1 MLWWT
6 LRQLRSEDAIKRVE
20 AVKQL
25 SSSREPRAIEALVEM
40 LDDPAGPVE
49 NEARKALIAMRR
61 VSVEALLAA
70 LSHPSDK
77 RKVNA
82 ASALRLI
89 IEDWSN
95 WDRVKDVVSALTGV
109 IGNTDPSIRRVAVE
123 ELGFNTGPA
132 VVKSLAIALSDKITG
147 VRQAASGSLLRL
159 LDAEQSKGQPAFA
172 AGAAAQAL
180 DALPALVEAMR
191 NHQPWE
197 GEYEVAGRM
206 VSRIGSQAV
215 QPLLDLLHQASKE
228 SLRVTVIE
236 ALGLIPDPKSQQPI
250 VDALKDRSP
259 SMRLMAARALGKFQ
273 TPSVEYAL
281 ETALKDGDIN
291 VRMAAA
297 ESLLKIIPSK
307 RVPIVTPTLFHALRT
322 ESTAI
327 RQKAATLLGNIT
339 DPRAA
344 TELVAALNDKEQEV
358 RKAAEESLVKL
369 GSGVA
374 GQLIQ
379 SLRDKSAE
387 VRRAA
392 ARILGRL
399 GSQAAVDPLIEAL
412 KDPDEWVR
420 AYAAEVLRKLGDQ
433 RIIPAFI
440 GSLEDS
446 NDHVRTHAAA
456 VLGELGD
463 QQVVRPL
470 LRAARRSEAQHD
482 CVAALIA
489 IMALH
494 SVDVDTDDLRTMAE
508 FTTPARAAADTRS
521 PGTKSEEEM
530 NCSALRQLA
539 REELARRGL
548 KIQ

>member
-6 LRQLRSEDAIKRVE
+6 LRQLRSEDAVKRIE
-20 AVKQL
+20 AIKQL
-25 SSSREPRAIEALVEM
+25 SASREPRAIEALVEM
-40 LDDPAGPVE
+40 LDDPADPVE
-49 NEARKALIAMRR
+49 NEARKALVGMRKD
-61 VSVEALLAA
+61 SVEALLAA
-70 LSHPSDK
+70 LSHHSDK

-89 IEDWSN
+89 IQDWSN

-109 IGNTDPSIRRVAVE
+109 IDNADPSIRRMAME
-123 ELGFNTGPA
+123 ELGYNTGPA
-132 VVKSLAIALSDKITG
+132 AVKSLATALCDKNTS
-147 VRQAASGSLLRL
+147 VRQTASGSLLRL
-159 LDAEQSKGQPAFA
+159 LDAEQSKVQPALPS
-172 AGAAAQAL
+172 GAPTLAL
-180 DALPALVEAMR
+180 DAIPALVEAMR
-191 NHQPWE
+191 HHQPWE
-197 GEYEVAGRM
+197 GEYDVAGKMISRM
-206 VSRIGSQAV
+206 GSHAV
-215 QPLLDLLHQASKE
+215 QPLLDLLRQASKE
-228 SLRVTVIE
+228 SLRVSVIE
-236 ALGLIPDPKSQQPI
+236 ALGLIPDQRSQQPLL
-250 VDALKDRSP
+250 DALKDRSA
-259 SMRLMAARALGKFQ
+259 STRLTAARALCKFQ
-273 TPSVEYAL
+273 NPSVEYAL

-297 ESLLKIIPSK
+297 ESLLKVIPSK
-307 RVPIVTPTLFHALRT
+307 RVSIVTPTLFHALRT
-322 ESTAI
+322 ESTAT

-379 SLRDKSAE
+379 ALRDRSAE

-392 ARILGRL
+392 ARILGRI
-399 GSQAAVDPLIEAL
+399 GSQTAVDPLIEAL

-440 GSLEDS
+440 AVLRDS
-446 NDHVRTHAAA
+446 NDRVRTHAAA

-470 LRAARRSEAQHD
+470 LHAARQSDAQRD

-494 SVDVDTDDLRTMAE
+494 SVDVDAEDLRTMAE
-508 FTTPARAAADTRS
+508 FTMPAQAAADPRS
-521 PGTKSEEEM
+521 SGTKSEEEM